1 MSLEEV
7 IRVVM
12 SMEVD
17 LKAIKE
23 RSGAVILE
31 SQSTLTHFRMH
42 ADDLVNRMT
51 ILERKMMV
59 MESSEEQVIQDMRHQ
74 IQSMMSDMGKLTEK
88 EKVMNEEVEAL
99 KKMRADVETMK
110 DMRGDVET
118 LKAMRAEVDA
128 TKAQQELMK
137 EELKTLMT
145 SSSEGAP
152 SSKKAKKS

>member
-7 IRVVM
+7 IQVVM

-31 SQSTLTHFRMH
+31 SQATLTHFRWH
-42 ADDLVNRMT
+42 ADDLVSRMT
-51 ILERKMMV
+51 ILERKMLV
-59 MESSEEQVIQDMRHQ
+59 MESSEDQVIQDMRHQ
-74 IQSMMSDMGKLTEK
+74 IQGMMSTL
-88 EKVMNEEVEAL
+88 KVMNEEVEAL